1 MQLCLYSFVYP
12 FFVGKQ
18 FFNASKVKANCTEF
32 LNAMLHAL
40 NNRYRVR
47 IYMYLKSWVRGYNI
61 SILLDYISQSTLA
74 EDVITKNVLFFFF
87 FLFFLTST

>member
-1 MQLCLYSFVYP
+1 
-12 FFVGKQ
+12 
-18 FFNASKVKANCTEF
+18 
-32 LNAMLHAL
+32 MLHGL

-74 EDVITKNVLFFFF
+74 EDVINKNVLEYHGI
-87 FLFFLTST
+87 